1 MASTVKASDYRGM
14 TPEAI
19 TAKVKELEAQLFNTR
34 LQAGMGKL
42 ENTSV
47 LRTIRKDIARA
58 LTVLGEKKANKA
70 TGATKA

>member
-1 MASTVKASDYRGM
+1 MASTVKAADYRQM
-14 TPEAI
+14 TPEALA
-19 TAKVKELEAQLFNTR
+19 AKVRELESQLFNTR

-47 LRTIRKDIARA
+47 LRTLRKDIARA

-70 TGATKA
+70 N